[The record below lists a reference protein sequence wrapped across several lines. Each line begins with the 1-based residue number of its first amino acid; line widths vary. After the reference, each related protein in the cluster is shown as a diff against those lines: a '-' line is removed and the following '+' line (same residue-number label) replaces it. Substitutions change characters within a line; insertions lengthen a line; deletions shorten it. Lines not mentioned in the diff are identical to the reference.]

1 MPLLIIESQD
11 KTTEGVQSFG
21 ALSPGVGVENP
32 GTVLQRAVTDGRAA
46 EAVVSTR
53 QDILAAAAAAEAAVI
68 AAAAAASSTPPRTA
82 ATVAQTARI
91 TTTSRL
97 TAVTEAPTPG
107 NAEEGKATFLSYDAE
122 VYGDR
127 PCSHRTLPI
136 GTVVSV
142 TNLNN
147 GKTATC
153 VVQDRGPYVT
163 GRLIDLDVE
172 VFSDLA
178 DPAVG
183 VIPVRITW

>member
-1 MPLLIIESQD
+1 LPLLISENQK
-11 KTTEGVQSFG
+11 KTTEGVQSIG
-21 ALSPGVGVENP
+21 ALSPAVGVENP
-32 GTVLQRAVTDGRAA
+32 GTVLQRAVGSATSAA
-46 EAVVSTR
+46 ASTR
-53 QDILAAAAAAEAAVI
+53 QDILAEAAAAEASAI
-68 AAAAAASSTPPRTA
+68 AASAAS
-82 ATVAQTARI
+82 ATTMSVALTSAPTVSSARL
-91 TTTSRL
+91 TTTSRP
-97 TAVTEAPTPG
+97 TAVTQAPATG
-107 NAEEGKATFLSYDAE
+107 NAEEGKATFLSFDSA

-136 GTVVSV
+136 GTVISV

-153 VVQDRGPYVT
+153 VVQDRGPYVA

-172 VFSDLA
+172 VFADLA